1 MRYGPHPSMSTRH
14 HSHDEFS
21 QVSPTVV
28 PLLLP
33 CITVSANRRTKHGRP
48 CRGLRVCNSYEV
60 NVQAGQTLATV
71 LSSEAADTLS
81 TPKSQQF
88 GAGCVS
94 GDVCATWQEEEGWY
108 PTKQ

>member
-1 MRYGPHPSMSTRH
+1 MRYGPHPSKLTRH

-21 QVSPTVV
+21 QVSPIVV

-33 CITVSANRRTKHGRP
+33 YTTVSADRRTKHGRP
-48 CRGLRVCNSYEV
+48 CMETTCNSYEV

-108 PTKQ
+108 PRKQ

>member
-1 MRYGPHPSMSTRH
+1 MGPTPLCLPDIIHTMN
-14 HSHDEFS
+14 
-21 QVSPTVV
+21 SPRSPQLSFLFYSRV
-28 PLLLP
+28 LLSVQ
-33 CITVSANRRTKHGRP
+33 TEEQNMV
-48 CRGLRVCNSYEV
+48 GLAWRLHVCNSYEV
-60 NVQAGQTLATV
+60 SVQAGQTLATV

-108 PTKQ
+108 PRKQ

>member
-1 MRYGPHPSMSTRH
+1 MSSLFCFR
-14 HSHDEFS
+14 
-21 QVSPTVV
+21 V
-28 PLLLP
+28 LLSVQTEEQNMVGLAW
-33 CITVSANRRTKHGRP
+33 V
-48 CRGLRVCNSYEV
+48 LRVCNSYEV

-88 GAGCVS
+88 GAGCAS

-108 PTKQ
+108 PRKQ